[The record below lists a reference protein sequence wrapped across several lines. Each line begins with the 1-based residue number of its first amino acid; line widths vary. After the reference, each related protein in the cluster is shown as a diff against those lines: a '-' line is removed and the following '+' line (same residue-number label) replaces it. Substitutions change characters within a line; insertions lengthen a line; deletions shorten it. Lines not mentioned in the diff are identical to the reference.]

1 MLLYSLGRIVPNYD
15 IITRQRINGE
25 DRGTEGVLPERK
37 LYVLNMGDTLRRSY
51 NPSLLNIVY
60 RKHALIPNMSFLCL
74 CGKMMVTLFYLTAH
88 LISLVTRVDD
98 IDYDIHRCQLW
109 TLS

>member
-1 MLLYSLGRIVPNYD
+1 
-15 IITRQRINGE
+15 
-25 DRGTEGVLPERK
+25 
-37 LYVLNMGDTLRRSY
+37 
-51 NPSLLNIVY
+51 
-60 RKHALIPNMSFLCL
+60 MSFLCL

-109 TLS
+109 ALS